1 MASRY
6 TTIRAVSP
14 SLLLLVFSFVYL
26 DRGHLKLMEK
36 VENAVKQEKGLFIG
50 GNFRSGVAFG
60 DCVQYGADVAKELTS
75 FVKSE

>member
-1 MASRY
+1 
-6 TTIRAVSP
+6 
-14 SLLLLVFSFVYL
+14 
-26 DRGHLKLMEK
+26 MEK